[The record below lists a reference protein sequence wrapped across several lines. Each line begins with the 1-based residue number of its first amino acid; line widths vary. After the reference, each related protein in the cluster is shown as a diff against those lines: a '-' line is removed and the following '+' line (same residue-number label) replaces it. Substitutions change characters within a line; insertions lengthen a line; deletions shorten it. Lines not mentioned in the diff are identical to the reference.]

1 MTTTL
6 KSRRPG
12 RKRKAAPIIL
22 PSVLSLA
29 MEQRAQAARARLHAL
44 ARPLAF
50 TAAGD
55 GKGGLTVSQRRPHE
69 TRHDDR
75 LTPERRRH
83 AEEAELL
90 VVMDTFTTDAGEKTD
105 LKRQRLISPLE
116 QLWKAGV
123 LDSGQYGAA
132 RRYQKDADIA
142 AVLGP
147 GSTVRYEPRM
157 IDGGNDRFLLPIE
170 VATDYLRRLVSA
182 QRYCGPAQR
191 RVLDWIALEPCGWRA
206 QAKAWFPEAS
216 ERWARM
222 NFKRLLRCVC
232 WDLERHYGR
241 RRG

>member
-1 MTTTL
+1 MTASTP
-6 KSRRPG
+6 RRPG
-12 RKRKAAPIIL
+12 RKRKAAPVSL

-29 MEQRAQAARARLHAL
+29 MEQRAQLARARLNAV
-44 ARPLAF
+44 ARPLAY
-50 TAAGD
+50 AVSSD
-55 GKGGLTVSQRRPHE
+55 GKGGVSVMTRRRTELRP
-69 TRHDDR
+69 DDR

-123 LDSGQYGAA
+123 IDSDQFGAA
-132 RRYQKDADIA
+132 RRYQRDHDVA

-157 IDGGNDRFLLPIE
+157 IDGGDDRFLLPIE
-170 VATDYLRRLVSA
+170 VATDYLRKLAAA
-182 QRYCGPAQR
+182 QAYCGPAQR
-191 RVLDWIALEPCGWRA
+191 RVLDWIALEPLGWRA